1 MTHSVHS
8 EIPKGKK
15 QIVVIG
21 GAKGISNV
29 IVGIRAYLDADITAV
44 ISTADNG
51 GSSGILSDC
60 YGIGP
65 VGDLRRV
72 CGALVDDNESN
83 ELLSLA
89 EYRYE
94 SGCLAPHTFGNLVLL
109 TLFRK
114 YHCIEQAIEK
124 YCQMIGAKGSV
135 IPVTLGKQTLWARRE
150 DGTVVEGESRIDVS
164 DDLNSSRIT
173 KVWLSPR
180 AIVNPKAEV
189 AIHEAD
195 VVIIGPGDHFTSII
209 PNLLVPGIPSA
220 IKETKAM
227 VVYVP
232 NLMTKPSE
240 TPDYQMRDLVA
251 DINSSLGAENVIDL
265 IIANNEEF
273 PPGVLESY
281 AKEAKYP
288 IFPTKEGLAGVRIPI
303 CSAPLLNHHE
313 HWHHD
318 PYKIGRV
325 ISERCLPAF
334 H

>member
-1 MTHSVHS
+1 MSGSARS
-8 EIPKGKK
+8 EKTPKK
-15 QIVVIG
+15 IVVIG

-29 IVGIRAYLDADITAV
+29 IVGLRAYLEADITAV

-51 GSSGILSDC
+51 GSSGLLSEC
-60 YGIGP
+60 YGVGP

-72 CGALVDDNESN
+72 CGALADDNETS

-89 EYRYE
+89 EYRYT

-109 TLFRK
+109 TLFQR
-114 YHCIEQAIEK
+114 YRCIEQAIEK
-124 YCQMIGAKGSV
+124 YCKMIGAKGSV

-150 DGTVVEGESRIDVS
+150 DGSIVEGESRIDVS
-164 DDLNSSRIT
+164 SDQSTSRIT
-173 KVWLSPR
+173 KVWLSPKG
-180 AIVNPKAEV
+180 IVNPKAET
-189 AIHEAD
+189 AIRDAD

-240 TPDYQMRDLVA
+240 TPNYQMRDLVA
-251 DINSSLGAENVIDL
+251 DINSSLGTTDAIDL

-273 PPGVLESY
+273 PPDVLESY
-281 AKEAKYP
+281 AMEAKHP
-288 IFPTKEGLAGVRIPI
+288 IFPTEEGVRGVRIPI
-303 CSAPLLNHHE
+303 RTAPLLNHHE

-318 PYKIGRV
+318 PYKIGKV
-325 ISERCLPAF
+325 ISDCCLPAF

>member
-1 MTHSVHS
+1 MTHSHTS
-8 EIPKGKK
+8 K
-15 QIVVIG
+15 QVVVIG

-29 IVGIRAYLDADITAV
+29 IIGVRAYLDADITAV

-51 GSSGILSDC
+51 GSSGILSDS

-72 CGALVDDNESN
+72 CGALVDGNEAS

-94 SGCLAPHTFGNLVLL
+94 TGCLAPHTFGNLVLL
-109 TLFRK
+109 TLFQR
-114 YHCIEQAIEK
+114 YRCIEQAIAS
-124 YCQMIGAKGSV
+124 YCRMIGAKGSV

-150 DGTVVEGESRIDVS
+150 DGSIVEGETRIDVS
-164 DDLNSSRIT
+164 GDQNSSRIT

-180 AIVNPKAEV
+180 AIVNPKAEK
-189 AIHEAD
+189 AIRDAD
-195 VVIIGPGDHFTSII
+195 IVIIGPGDHFTSII
-209 PNLLVPGIPSA
+209 PNLLVPGIPLA
-220 IKETKAM
+220 IQETKAM

-251 DINSSLGAENVIDL
+251 DINSALGEGALDL
-265 IIANNEEF
+265 ILANDEEF
-273 PPGVLESY
+273 PTEVLADY
-281 AKEAKYP
+281 AKEAKHP
-288 IFPTKEGLAGVRIPI
+288 IFPTMEGVKGVSTPI
-303 CSAPLLNHHE
+303 HTAPLLNHHE
-313 HWHHD
+313 YWHHD
-318 PYKIGRV
+318 PYKIGRA
-325 ISERCLPAF
+325 ISQRCFSL